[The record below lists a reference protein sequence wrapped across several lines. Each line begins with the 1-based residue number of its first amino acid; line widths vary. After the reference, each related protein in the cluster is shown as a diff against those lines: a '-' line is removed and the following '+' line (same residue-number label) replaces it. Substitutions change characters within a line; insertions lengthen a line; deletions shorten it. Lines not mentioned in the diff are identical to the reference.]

1 MEQIKVLLVDDHHIV
16 RHGLKLLFLSD
27 KAIDVVGEA
36 GSGVE
41 AMEYLGENE
50 NIDVVISDVTMDNM
64 DGIELTKRVTEKF
77 DTNVMMLTMHLD
89 EKYITEAMS
98 SGAKGYL
105 GKDSNEKDIIEAVKA
120 VNRGEIFLTRTVSDI
135 LAKSLLKTSEN
146 KDVEERL
153 NLTRREKQILG
164 YIVEGL
170 NNRRVGEELNISERT
185 VNAHRY
191 NMMKKL
197 KANNTA
203 DLVRIALRFD
213 LVS

>member
-1 MEQIKVLLVDDHHIV
+1 METIKVLLVDDHHIV
-16 RHGLKLLFLSD
+16 RHGMKLLFSSED
-27 KAIDVVGEA
+27 SIEVIGEA

-41 AMEYLGENE
+41 ALEFLKGN
-50 NIDVVISDVTMDNM
+50 NDVDVVISDVSMEDM
-64 DGIELTKRVTEKF
+64 DGITMAKHATQKYKV
-77 DTNVMMLTMHLD
+77 NVMMLTMHLD

-105 GKDSNEKDIIEAVKA
+105 VKDSSEEDIINAVKA
-120 VNRGEIFLTRTVSDI
+120 VNAGDVYLTKTVSDI
-135 LAKSLLKTSEN
+135 LAKSLLRKSHN
-146 KDVEERL
+146 KSVEQEL
-153 NLTRREKQILG
+153 KLTRREKEILG

-170 NNRRVGEELNISERT
+170 NNRKIGSKLDISERT

-203 DLVRIALRFD
+203 DLVRISLKYD
-213 LVS
+213 LVH